1 MTKYATPIDYS
12 LLLLCSKGTDF
23 ICARSAPRRRR
34 FACVADSGQQHREES
49 VVQLRQSNASGNRL
63 SPVPP
68 FLSLSLS
75 LSLRACIVVSHVLCV
90 CVCVCVCCVV
100 KRRAHCSSC
109 SLQRSRRVAKSPR
122 RPTKKALSRKHCD
135 VSDVTLIF

>member
-1 MTKYATPIDYS
+1 MLLVLNNFKINYE
-12 LLLLCSKGTDF
+12 LFVLLLCSKGTDF

-68 FLSLSLS
+68 FLSLFLCVLVSLS
-75 LSLRACIVVSHVLCV
+75 QHVLL
-90 CVCVCVCCVV
+90 VCCVV